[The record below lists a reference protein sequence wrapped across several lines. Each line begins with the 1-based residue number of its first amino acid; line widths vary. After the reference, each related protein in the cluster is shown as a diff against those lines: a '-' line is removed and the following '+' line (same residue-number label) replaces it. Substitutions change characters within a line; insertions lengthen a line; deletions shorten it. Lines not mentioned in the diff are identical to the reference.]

1 MGIAIDTGVTIPLV
15 VTPTHIAGYC
25 VKASVVCYVSVYS
38 PACSQ
43 NDARNTGDIFVGV

>member
-1 MGIAIDTGVTIPLV
+1 MGIASDTGVTTPL
-15 VTPTHIAGYC
+15 VTPTRIAGYC
-25 VKASVVCYVSVYS
+25 VKASIMCYVSVYS